1 MKKKFTSLFTI
12 ALAAVLVA
20 GCGSREKLAS
30 RTNEVFD
37 MGSVPLENGYS
48 LHGYRL
54 INGAFDKDHF
64 VYVVEKNG
72 QPVAG
77 ATTNY
82 EVSQGKGSY
91 NQAITSQVAPSAM
104 Q

>member
-1 MKKKFTSLFTI
+1 MKKQLTTFAVI
-12 ALAAVLVA
+12 ALAAALVV

-37 MGSVPLENGYS
+37 MGSVPVKNGYS

-54 INGAFDKDHF
+54 INGAFEHDHF
-64 VYVVEKNG
+64 VYVLEKDG

-77 ATTNY
+77 TTANY
-82 EVSQGKGSY
+82 DVSQGKSTV
-91 NQAITSQVAPSAM
+91 NQTVTSQVAPSAM